1 MKLWA
6 LCLVLTLFLCSPVN
20 ALIRPEAI
28 PRRLDRENKFLNEE
42 LKLAKGKGIYFVFS
56 LKDRVIS
63 IKARGVTLRELRVEK
78 VRFWGD
84 YFEIKPRTLRKKSA
98 LFKPEREEIK
108 PQKPEDTKSF
118 ELDALELEDMP
129 SNYGLLIDDHISI
142 SVRTKTRGI
151 FSWSMNFLSGIKWYM
166 WRPLQTLW
174 NFVKGET
181 FSAIYLELD
190 KEQARMLYW
199 YFTEGSVNLMSSD
212 F

>member
-1 MKLWA
+1 M
-6 LCLVLTLFLCSPVN
+6 
-20 ALIRPEAI
+20 IRAEAI
-28 PRRLDRENKFLNEE
+28 SRRLDRENRFLHEE
-42 LKLAKGKGIYFVFS
+42 LKVAKKKGIYFIFN

-108 PQKPEDTKSF
+108 PHQPEDTKRF

-129 SNYGLLIDDHISI
+129 SNYGLLMDDNI
-142 SVRTKTRGI
+142 SVSVRAKARGV
-151 FSWSMNFLSGIKWYM
+151 FSWAMNFLAGIKWYI

-174 NFVKGET
+174 NFVKREP

-212 F
+212 L

>member
-6 LCLVLTLFLCSPVN
+6 LCSILTLFLCSPVN

-28 PRRLDRENKFLNEE
+28 SRRVDRENKFLNEE
-42 LKLAKGKGIYFVFS
+42 LKLAKGKGIYFVFN

-108 PQKPEDTKSF
+108 PHKLEDTKRF
-118 ELDALELEDMP
+118 EPDALELEDMP
-129 SNYGLLIDDHISI
+129 SNYGLLIDDHISV
-142 SVRTKTRGI
+142 SVRTKARGV
-151 FSWSMNFLSGIKWYM
+151 FSWAMNFLSGIKWYM

-174 NFVKGET
+174 NFVKRET